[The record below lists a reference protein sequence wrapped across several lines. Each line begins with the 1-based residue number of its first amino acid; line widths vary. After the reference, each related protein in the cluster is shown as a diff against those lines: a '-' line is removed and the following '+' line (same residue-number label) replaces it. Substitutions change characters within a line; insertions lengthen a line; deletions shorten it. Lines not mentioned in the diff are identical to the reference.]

1 MNKKRI
7 YFIFTT
13 IGLALVGLITVQA
26 FLIQTTLSYEKQ
38 ELDAKVNKTLGLVA
52 KRHEKIQNYIKY
64 KAVFEARK
72 KEEKNKLIQDGVKNL
87 LDENE
92 LINMK
97 DTTVIRNG
105 KKEKYFIIEGKSV
118 DTLTGLVT
126 EHRMVARNYKGMLQI
141 SSNPEFN
148 FASNDTGMVEIPIDD
163 RIENLM
169 LKKANYVNDFLIE
182 IFRDNIEL
190 PNDERL
196 NLILLD
202 SILTKELE
210 DSGIEG
216 DFEFNVIYEDEE
228 SVNILRKES
237 DHFNPEL
244 KDHDYMVLLFPEDIF
259 RTRLYLTLKLKETKS
274 LLVSGSWRIITITV
288 ILLVFMIFT
297 FYVVM
302 STILRQRKLSV
313 LKNDFI
319 NNMTHELKTPISTI
333 SLACEAMNDPD
344 IPKDPQSMESYL
356 DMINQENKRLGSLV
370 ENVLQTAI
378 IDKGELKLQKQ
389 LLNLNQIL
397 EKIVKNSRFL
407 VDSKGGELQLNL
419 EEENLMIEGD
429 QVHITNIFHN
439 LLDNSIKYSQEVPK
453 VEINLRKEKDFAV
466 IEVKDEG
473 IGIPKEH
480 QKRIFDKLY
489 RVPTGNVHNVKG
501 FGLGLSY
508 VKAIVD
514 QHEGQIAVKSD
525 INKGSTFTIKLKL
538 SKQ

>member
-26 FLIQTTLSYEKQ
+26 FLIQKTLSFEKQ
-38 ELDAKVNKTLGLVA
+38 ELDEKVNKTLELVA
-52 KRHEKIQNYIKY
+52 ARHEKIQNFIKY

-72 KEEKNKLIQDGVKNL
+72 KAEKNKLITENVRNL
-87 LDENE
+87 LNNNE
-92 LINMK
+92 MVSMK
-97 DTTVIRNG
+97 DTTVYRNG
-105 KKEKYFIIEGKSV
+105 KKEKYFIISGKSV
-118 DTLTGLVT
+118 DTLTGMVS
-126 EHRMVARNYKGMLQI
+126 EHKVVARNYKGVLQI
-141 SSNPEFN
+141 SSNPEFD
-148 FASNDTGMVEIPIDD
+148 FSESDSGMVEIPFDD
-163 RIENLM
+163 RLEDLM

-190 PNDERL
+190 SNDERL
-196 NLILLD
+196 NLTLLD

-210 DSGIEG
+210 NAGISG
-216 DFEFNVIYEDEE
+216 DFEFNVTYEDEE
-228 SVNILRKES
+228 SVNILFKES
-237 DHFNPEL
+237 EHFNPNL
-244 KDHDYMVLLFPEDIF
+244 ANYDYKVPLFPGDIF
-259 RTRLYLTLKLKETKS
+259 RTRLYLTVKLGQTKT
-274 LLVSGSWRIITITV
+274 LLVAGSWRIITITV
-288 ILLVFMIFT
+288 LLLIFMIFT

-333 SLACEAMNDPD
+333 SLACEAINDPD
-344 IPKDPQSMESYL
+344 IPKDPDSMDSYL

-389 LLNLNQIL
+389 TLNLNQIL
-397 EKIVKNSRFL
+397 EKMIKNSKFL
-407 VDSKGGELQLNL
+407 ATSKGGEIEFI
-419 EEENLMIEGD
+419 EEAKDLIIEGD
-429 QVHITNIFHN
+429 KVHVTNIFHN
-439 LLDNSIKYSQEVPK
+439 LLDNSIKYSKGSPQIRIITK
-453 VEINLRKEKDFAV
+453 KEKDFAV
-466 IEVKDEG
+466 IEVEDQG

-480 QKRIFDKLY
+480 VKRIFDKLY
-489 RVPTGNVHNVKG
+489 RVPTGNVHDVKG

-514 QHEGQIAVKSD
+514 QHEGQISVKSEVD
-525 INKGSTFTIKLKL
+525 KGSTFTIKLKL